1 MFCSVL
7 YSLAVFDP
15 RVRHIMH
22 IRTCS
27 IFLCPV
33 ILIDS
38 STGNFVTPVHV
49 LMLSIQAVRCVPRL
63 RAPGIVLCIISFSRQ
78 LPCFLMV

>member
-49 LMLSIQAVRCVPRL
+49 LMLSIQAVRLSRL
-63 RAPGIVLCIISFSRQ
+63 RAPEIVSCIISFFGQ